1 MGCVGVDG
9 KSGWRAG
16 SDSGQGLY
24 RRPPAILSSRE
35 PHGQANRARQ
45 QGRWRRP
52 GQHGRAASRRP
63 QRVLQVWQCVWEG
76 GRRTRQRCVV
86 LVVSRSVRRRLESS
100 TKALEQSLSEILPD
114 LAELPVNGSPVTLYS
129 TTVEFNEL
137 DQSVTCSRIG
147 QSETRFCFMEDP
159 PSTRVYSTIP
169 ILFAHPGKAIAV
181 VNGIG

>member
-1 MGCVGVDG
+1 VGCVGVDG

-63 QRVLQVWQCVWEG
+63 QRVLQCVWEG
-76 GRRTRQRCVV
+76 GRRTRQRRWSV

-100 TKALEQSLSEILPD
+100 TKGLEQSLSEILPD
-114 LAELPVNGSPVTLYS
+114 LAELPVNGSPVTLY
-129 TTVEFNEL
+129 
-137 DQSVTCSRIG
+137 
-147 QSETRFCFMEDP
+147 
-159 PSTRVYSTIP
+159 
-169 ILFAHPGKAIAV
+169 
-181 VNGIG
+181 NG